1 MPMTSIGT
9 RASTSIITLAVVAAA
24 AVVAVAALVGVVTVV
39 ATAADGVAAPRL
51 SNRCYMYMLLMPQM
65 PELAV

>member
-1 MPMTSIGT
+1 MTSIGT

-24 AVVAVAALVGVVTVV
+24 AVVAVAAVAALVAVV
-39 ATAADGVAAPRL
+39 AAAADGVAAPRL
-51 SNRCYMYMLLMPQM
+51 SNRCYMYMLLIPQM